1 MTPQQAEQ
9 RLMGTVASD
18 KNEILFKECGINYNN
33 ESEMFKKGTI
43 IVREFEIMRLKTR
56 QGYPRDKYKG
66 WKRKERR
73 LNLKSIMLILSTT
86 ILGGKVGHG

>member
-33 ESEMFKKGTI
+33 ESEMFK
-43 IVREFEIMRLKTR
+43 RE
-56 QGYPRDKYKG
+56 
-66 WKRKERR
+66 
-73 LNLKSIMLILSTT
+73 LS
-86 ILGGKVGHG
+86 L